1 MSIATA
7 ENYADKTARGLV
19 NLPEKYRTSWAVHEF
34 DIASSRSSEMIVS
47 AVFSLL
53 ASSWSLSSSSSLA
66 RRMMPCKRI
75 NFSMMEVFIHVS
87 FSREAIKVCRCDF
100 FSRVG
105 VYVYRIAVVVVRIP
119 VPTASIVPVHIGT
132 VVSRMWPNPDLRS
145 RHR

>member
-1 MSIATA
+1 MNTVVVVIPVLSRIISVPLALQISIGIT
-7 ENYADKTARGLV
+7 
-19 NLPEKYRTSWAVHEF
+19 
-34 DIASSRSSEMIVS
+34 
-47 AVFSLL
+47 
-53 ASSWSLSSSSSLA
+53 
-66 RRMMPCKRI
+66 
-75 NFSMMEVFIHVS
+75 
-87 FSREAIKVCRCDF
+87 CDF